1 MRIMKIFFISIII
14 TVFGIF
20 YAMSKAT
27 DSIVGSVEGMI
38 CIDCQKKL
46 IKAFQDEL
54 GKEHDIK
61 VIVSWEDGLGSITF
75 PESSNIDEETFKKIV
90 TESGF
95 KVNDVVRKK
104 IPVKNL
110 SQEIKQARIDH
121 KLATTAL
128 VSIMQSKDIS
138 GLQLNN
144 NSRLIYSTKTI
155 KSPLSKKVLLTGLAE
170 YFEDEDELKK
180 AIENILNKRSEKTM
194 DKIERK

>member
-14 TVFGIF
+14 TAFGIF

-54 GKEHDIK
+54 GEEHDIK

-104 IPVKNL
+104 IPIRNL
-110 SQEIKQARIDH
+110 PQAKKSLSEI
-121 KLATTAL
+121 
-128 VSIMQSKDIS
+128 
-138 GLQLNN
+138 
-144 NSRLIYSTKTI
+144 
-155 KSPLSKKVLLTGLAE
+155 
-170 YFEDEDELKK
+170 
-180 AIENILNKRSEKTM
+180 
-194 DKIERK
+194 